1 MVNWFILHLNRQ
13 YIATKLQ
20 DQLVVKMEEQTK
32 ELSLEEKFKSHI
44 HFEEGMDDSLLSFY
58 LNMAKDYVKTATGGQ
73 QEYLI
78 LMVAGIAYEYRVSED
93 ELDKAMNAMTPFIVQ
108 GAIQNAEETD

>member
-1 MVNWFILHLNRQ
+1 M
-13 YIATKLQ
+13 A
-20 DQLVVKMEEQTK
+20 DESK
-32 ELSLEEKFKSHI
+32 EISLEEKFKSHI

-58 LNMAKDYVKTATGGQ
+58 LDMAKDYVKTATGGQ

-93 ELDKAMNAMTPFIVQ
+93 ELDKALSAITPFILQ
-108 GAIQNAEETD
+108 GVIQNAEETD

>member
-1 MVNWFILHLNRQ
+1 M
-13 YIATKLQ
+13 
-20 DQLVVKMEEQTK
+20 MEEQTK

-58 LNMAKDYVKTATGGQ
+58 LDMAKNYVETATGGQ

-93 ELDKAMNAMTPFIVQ
+93 ELDKALSAITPFIVQ
-108 GAIQNAEETD
+108 GVIQNAEAADE

>member
-1 MVNWFILHLNRQ
+1 MVNVNNE
-13 YIATKLQ
+13 AET
-20 DQLVVKMEEQTK
+20 
-32 ELSLEEKFKSHI
+32 LSLEEKFKAHI